1 MNEPTPERD
10 LVPEATA
17 HLSASR
23 LEQLAE
29 GSLGEAEANAA
40 RVHLSSCQ
48 RCSAELEAFGSLFA
62 MLGELPRFAPSP
74 AFAGAVMA
82 RVRIAPAESWY
93 AALLRRLIPTTRR
106 GWLLLGT
113 ALTAPATPFIA
124 LAVWLLFQP
133 LVTPTTLLQ
142 WGQLRI
148 QSGAEASIAWL
159 GEWFMTSLVGEGLI
173 ALYTSVLSVSTNAL
187 SGVIA
192 FLAVAIPLSAWALV
206 RLTRSPS
213 GKVSYAN

>member
-1 MNEPTPERD
+1 MNEPIPESD

-17 HLSASR
+17 HLSAMR

-29 GSLGEAEANAA
+29 GGLSEAEAQAA
-40 RVHLSSCQ
+40 RGHLSSCQ
-48 RCSAELEAFGSLFA
+48 RCATEMEAFGSLFG

-74 AFAGAVMA
+74 AFADAVMA
-82 RVRIAPAESWY
+82 RVRIAPSESWY
-93 AALLRRLIPTTRR
+93 AGLLRRLIPTTRR

-133 LVTPTTLLQ
+133 LVTPTTLWQ
-142 WGQLRI
+142 WGQLRV

-159 GEWFMTSLVGEGLI
+159 GEWFLTSLAGEGL
-173 ALYTSVLSVSTNAL
+173 AMLYTSVQSIPTNAL
-187 SGVIA
+187 SGAIA